1 MRPTKRAREPVS
13 SLTGVALA
21 HLIGDKALALALPA
35 LPPCEPEPEPEP
47 ANVPEPASMPAR
59 PLEERIIEY
68 TRSGAW
74 FPRPETDRQG
84 LRLRLP
90 EVWNKVWFGRR
101 SGSVLGGVYWVDES
115 QLPADFESAP
125 WFRSLTLVAKT
136 ADPGG
141 ALAPRWPV
149 FHRTRTH
156 VGFPRF
162 WGLSTFGPPA
172 HDRRVE
178 GEPIADPKFE
188 SHGLAPRPAQ
198 ALALGRIRDSLE
210 KWGAAFVE
218 AAPGEGK
225 TYIAITLICEIGRK
239 ACVCIP
245 NDALDKQWVGAL
257 GKWAPSLRV
266 VVLRGA
272 WNAKSKACR
281 AVESGEWDV
290 LVSTSQS
297 LSLVEYPPAHVYD
310 RVGTLV
316 VDEAHH
322 IASKTLCQIAP
333 RFPAKRVIG
342 LSATPGRRDGLEH
355 ALYWLLGPSCFRFQR
370 VPEVTGL
377 SHTVDIRRIH
387 LTGGDCRVVCDKS
400 GDMHW
405 TLTTRALSEDESRN
419 RLIASVVRE
428 LVAAGRARVIALTLF
443 REHVETL
450 GAMLADLGPATL
462 MGGASDSDRKSATE
476 CRVVVGTMQFLEE
489 GYDDDVLDT
498 LVIVLPRNSPSSLRQ
513 VIGRVERARAGKQ
526 KPLVIDF
533 LDAFGPFPA
542 AAYRRSRFYAEQGWR
557 IHKETVDLREWRAP
571 GSPAKQSLP

>member
-1 MRPTKRAREPVS
+1 
-13 SLTGVALA
+13 
-21 HLIGDKALALALPA
+21 
-35 LPPCEPEPEPEP
+35 
-47 ANVPEPASMPAR
+47 
-59 PLEERIIEY
+59 
-68 TRSGAW
+68 
-74 FPRPETDRQG
+74 

-90 EVWNKVWFGRR
+90 SVWEKVWFGRR
-101 SGSVLGGVYWVDES
+101 SESVLGGVYWVDES
-115 QLPADFESAP
+115 KLPADYESAP
-125 WFRSLTLVAKT
+125 WFRALTLVAKT
-136 ADPGG
+136 SDAGG
-141 ALAPRWPV
+141 APPPRWPV
-149 FHRTRTH
+149 FHRAGTH

-172 HDRRVE
+172 RDGRVE
-178 GEPIADPKFE
+178 GDEIRSPVFE

-198 ALALGRIRDSLE
+198 ALALGRIRRSLE
-210 KWGAAFVE
+210 QWGAAFVE

-225 TYIAITLICEIGRK
+225 TYIAITMVCEIGRK

-257 GKWAPSLRV
+257 GRWAPSLRV

-272 WNAKSKACR
+272 WNPKSRACR
-281 AVESGEWDV
+281 AVAAGEWDV

-297 LSLVEYPPAHVYD
+297 LSMVEYPAEHVYD

-333 RFPAKRVIG
+333 RFPARRVIG

-370 VPEVTGL
+370 VPEVTGR
-377 SHTVDIRRIH
+377 SHTVDIRRIQ
-387 LTGGDCRVVCDKS
+387 LTGGESRVVCDKS
-400 GDMHW
+400 GEMHW
-405 TLTTRALSEDESRN
+405 TLTTRALSEDEARN
-419 RLIASVVRE
+419 RFVAGVVRQ

-450 GAMLADLGPATL
+450 GSLLSDLGPATL
-462 MGGASDSDRKSATE
+462 MGGASDADRASATQG
-476 CRVVVGTMQFLEE
+476 RVVVGTMQFLEE

-498 LVIVLPRNSPSSLRQ
+498 LVLVMPRNSPSSLRQ
-513 VIGRVERARAGKQ
+513 VIGRVERARAGKHR
-526 KPLVIDF
+526 PLVVDF

-557 IHKETVDLREWRAP
+557 IVKETADLRAWKASN
-571 GSPAKQSLP
+571 SP